1 MVNDDHRPFLIRGY
15 RRSDREA
22 VRKLCCDTGFLGDPI
37 DPVYEDRELF
47 ADFLTTYY
55 TDHEPG
61 SCFLLEVDG
70 EIRGYLLGSRKPLQN
85 QLYALYQNV
94 WLFFRA
100 LTRYFRYNERSRR
113 FVRWI
118 LVHGWREV
126 PAAPRR
132 TPHFHINLLPD
143 ARKVSTTR
151 ALMSAYLSYLYRSGE
166 KRVYGQ
172 IITFESRRG
181 EKMFERYGFK
191 VLNRAEITKYKAI
204 YPESVYLSTV
214 IKNLETAEPLSVT
227 TRSTLLTVATCSKR
241 RRALSVPHFLA
252 GIAQLVEQLI
262 CNQQV
267 VGSNPS
273 AGSLHF
279 PFSNGDCLITRSVL
293 DVELLHDAVESLH
306 AIKLE

>member
-1 MVNDDHRPFLIRGY
+1 MNNDKGFTIRSY
-15 RRSDREA
+15 RDSDREA
-22 VRKLCCDTGFLGDPI
+22 VRGLCCKTGFLGEPI

-55 TDHEPG
+55 TDPERE
-61 SCFLLEVDG
+61 SCFVLETDG
-70 EIRGYLLGSRKPLQN
+70 EIVGYLLGSRRPLQN
-85 QLYALYQNV
+85 QLYAFYQNV

-100 LTRYFRYNERSRR
+100 LARYFRYNARSRR
-113 FVRWI
+113 FIRWT

-143 ARKVSTTR
+143 ARRISTTR
-151 ALMSAYLSYLYRSGE
+151 ALMSAYLSYLYRCGE

-172 IITFESRRG
+172 IVTFESRRG

-191 VLNRAEITKYKAI
+191 VLNRAEITKYKAF

-227 TRSTLLTVATCSKR
+227 SRSR
-241 RRALSVPHFLA
+241 F
-252 GIAQLVEQLI
+252 
-262 CNQQV
+262 
-267 VGSNPS
+267 
-273 AGSLHF
+273 
-279 PFSNGDCLITRSVL
+279 
-293 DVELLHDAVESLH
+293 
-306 AIKLE
+306 